1 MDNPSSSNPPQPEGA
16 PAAPPAQATPAAQ
29 IPPLETAA
37 RPHRGPLLGIAAL
50 AIAGAALA
58 YIAYGNLGDN
68 LVYYWSPSEMLA
80 QGSKAHGPTIRL
92 GGVVVPGSIRWN
104 AAHSSLTFEVAD
116 SPKPEAPKVAVACD
130 QVPPQMF
137 REGIGV
143 VVEGTFGAASVFRTS
158 RLMVNHSNEY
168 RPPTAGESPAKWKDS
183 LAEPAPPQAQR

>member
-1 MDNPSSSNPPQPEGA
+1 MVDPSSSNSPPPEAA
-16 PAAPPAQATPAAQ
+16 PAAPPAPAEPLATP
-29 IPPLETAA
+29 A
-37 RPHRGPLLGIAAL
+37 RPHRGPLLAIASL
-50 AIAGAALA
+50 AVAGAALA

-92 GGVVVPGSIRWN
+92 GGVVVPGTIRWN

-143 VVEGTFGAASVFRTS
+143 VVEGTFSAASVFRTS

-183 LAEPAPPQAQR
+183 LTEPAPPQAQR